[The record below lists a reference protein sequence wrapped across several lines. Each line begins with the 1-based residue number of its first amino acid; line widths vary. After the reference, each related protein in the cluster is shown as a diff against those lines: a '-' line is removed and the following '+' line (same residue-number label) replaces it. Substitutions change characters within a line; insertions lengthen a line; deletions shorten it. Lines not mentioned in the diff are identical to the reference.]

1 MTVIEACEKLY
12 NWFSKHDYFQNLNA
26 HFKELCPVSESLEA
40 DKAAIL
46 AGLNN
51 LEKLEMIS
59 SQKVGE
65 QTFWVLKRPYSS
77 IEQNVSISAP
87 IANLISQ
94 FINSFCNATNN
105 SENLCDPSNIG
116 EKDISFLLFMLNGAI
131 KNQKKPEDES

>member
-1 MTVIEACEKLY
+1 
-12 NWFSKHDYFQNLNA
+12 
-26 HFKELCPVSESLEA
+26 LCPVSESLEA

-105 SENLCDPSNIG
+105 SENLVTRQTL
-116 EKDISFLLFMLNGAI
+116 EKRISHFYYLC
-131 KNQKKPEDES
+131 